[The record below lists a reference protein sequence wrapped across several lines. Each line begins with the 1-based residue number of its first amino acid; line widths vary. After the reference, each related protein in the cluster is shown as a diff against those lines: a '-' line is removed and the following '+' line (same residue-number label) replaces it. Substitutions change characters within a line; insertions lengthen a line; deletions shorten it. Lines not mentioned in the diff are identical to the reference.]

1 MRPPWVITSN
11 RTLRERY
18 EELGAGDLILTR
30 ISLKPGEE
38 GLLLDL
44 ATRGVRAFPSLLS
57 QALSRSKALQATVLG
72 SFMPPGTRVIRDRHD
87 VIRALTE
94 YAELG
99 VEEVVT
105 KEDRAN
111 CGLGVH
117 LWRSVEEIFNHAG
130 REPLRFPFVLQPRF
144 RELRD
149 IRVVILGDYVEA
161 YERCHPYSFRHNL
174 YFGGHS
180 RPYELSE
187 GELEFCRRV
196 MRRGDFPYAHLDMV
210 YTREGGP
217 YLMEINLRGGLKGS
231 RLTQEEY
238 QKRLAAITES
248 FLESWLETHP
258 GARVF

>member
-11 RTLRERY
+11 RALREHY
-18 EELGAGDLILTR
+18 QALKPGDLILTR

-44 ATRGVRAFPSLLS
+44 AERGITAFPSLLS
-57 QALSRSKALQATVLG
+57 QALSRSKTLQATVLEE
-72 SFMPPGTRVIRDRHD
+72 FMPPGTRVVRDRHD
-87 VIRALTE
+87 VIRVLSE

-99 VEEVVT
+99 VGEVVT

-130 REPLRFPFVLQPRF
+130 RPPLQFPFVLQPRF

-149 IRVVILGDYVEA
+149 IRVVVLGDYVEA
-161 YERCHPYSFRHNL
+161 YERRHPYSFRNNL
-174 YFGGHS
+174 YFGGES
-180 RPYELSE
+180 RPYALSKE
-187 GELEFCRRV
+187 EWAFCERV
-196 MRRGDFPYAHLDMV
+196 MARGGFPYAHLDLV
-210 YTREGGP
+210 YTETGGP
-217 YLMEINLRGGLKGS
+217 YLMEINLRGGLKGA

-238 QKRLAAITES
+238 QQRLSALTEA
-248 FLESWLETHP
+248 FLRAWLEEHP
-258 GARVF
+258 EARKL